1 MPARTTGML
10 TRKIDDQAKLSTSQ
24 PPRIGP
30 TTMPMPETADQTAI
44 AFGRSSSGNTLAMI
58 DRVAGIVRAAPMP
71 MKARAQISWS
81 AVVTNADRTLPTPK
95 IARPARSA
103 SRRPNLSDRAPA
115 TSSSPAKTR
124 M

>member
-1 MPARTTGML
+1 ML

-30 TTMPMPETADQTAI
+30 TTMPMPETRDQTAI

-58 DRVAGIVRAAPMP
+58 DRVAGIVSGGADAHEGPGPDQLVGGCDERRQDAADAEDREAGEERESSPEP
-71 MKARAQISWS
+71 VGQGAR
-81 AVVTNADRTLPTPK
+81 DE
-95 IARPARSA
+95 
-103 SRRPNLSDRAPA
+103 
-115 TSSSPAKTR
+115 SSPAKTR